1 MKDVRH
7 FENLQTTTFNIRQ
20 PNECEENIT
29 FISDNNKED
38 VKRITT
44 MSEEE
49 FIGPVQKIMSNEK
62 GKGTKQEQEQQ
73 EETTLST
80 EQKIMLTNCEVTWPK
95 VTYSKHAKRIREDVD
110 DGCVNKTFRTLDG
123 RSVYYKN
130 TDRID
135 ETFAKILSNWS
146 EYPEISID
154 GMNGLG
160 KSTLIES
167 MKRQYIKV
175 NMIDPSITN
184 GPNYNYD
191 TMVSLQYIV
200 LSSLA
205 KAKNACWDRCPYANL
220 IFYYVH
226 HLMSIYKDKMIP
238 LDDQDAVF
246 QHFNNLSVQI
256 QLTTILG
263 FFNTY
268 KCIPTLFFICSDL
281 EYIVLSMVDRGNI
294 NDVYNAKE
302 YNYQISQYYAY
313 VYFSKLLPQC
323 VLIDVADY
331 FKLGY
336 TLSEFQQT
344 IISLV
349 DIKGKDGDG
358 GGEKIEYELTVPSL
372 QASTKVNQILNRIGN
387 DDTLVYNYTKK

>member
-1 MKDVRH
+1 MEEVRH
-7 FENLQTTTFNIRQ
+7 FENLQTTLNIYQ
-20 PNECEENIT
+20 PNKGEETIASI
-29 FISDNNKED
+29 FDIISTGKT
-38 VKRITT
+38 I
-44 MSEEE
+44 MSEEL
-49 FIGPVQKIMSNEK
+49 IGSNDDDASDNVDSELMVQKEN
-62 GKGTKQEQEQQ
+62 GKRKI
-73 EETTLST
+73 LST
-80 EQKIMLTNCEVTWPK
+80 EQKIMITDCEVAWPK
-95 VTYSKHAKRIREDVD
+95 VTYSKHAKRIRVD
-110 DGCVNKTFRTLDG
+110 AGEVCVNKTFRTLDG
-123 RSVYYKN
+123 RSIYYKS

-135 ETFAKILSNWS
+135 EIFAKILSDWS
-146 EYPEISID
+146 KYTEISID

-160 KSTLIES
+160 KSTLIGS
-167 MKRQYIKV
+167 MKRQYAKV
-175 NMIDPSITN
+175 NLIDPSITN

-191 TMVSLQYIV
+191 VMVSLQYLV
-200 LSSLA
+200 LSSLTSA
-205 KAKNACWDRCPYANL
+205 TNACWDRCQYSNI

-226 HLMSIYKDKMIP
+226 HLMSIYKDEMIP
-238 LDDQDAVF
+238 IDDQEAIF

-256 QLTTILG
+256 QLTTTLG
-263 FFNTY
+263 FFNSY

-313 VYFSKLLPQC
+313 LYFSKLLPQS

-349 DIKGKDGDG
+349 DIKVND
-358 GGEKIEYELTVPSL
+358 GEKIEPEITVPSL
-372 QASTKVNQILNRIGN
+372 QASDKVKQILNRIGN